1 MECKT
6 IHKKLIFYLD
16 GELPSQE
23 MEEIKTHL
31 SECRDCALFAEE
43 LKKMQEI
50 LTAEKSIEPN
60 PFFYT
65 RLKTKMEAAE
75 LANQTQT
82 WQAVWVK
89 FLQPALFSILLLAG
103 VYFGSKIGKPE
114 PLNVAVAAYSEE
126 NIPYLNE
133 MDSEPI
139 ESFLM
144 E

>member
-6 IHKKLIFYLD
+6 IHNKLIFYLD
-16 GELPSQE
+16 GELPLQE
-23 MEEIKTHL
+23 MEDIKKHL
-31 SECRDCALFAEE
+31 SECRECALFAGE
-43 LKKMQEI
+43 LKKMQDI
-50 LTAEKSIEPN
+50 LTAEKSTEPN

-65 RLKTKMEAAE
+65 RLKAKMEAAE
-75 LANQTQT
+75 AENQIHT
-82 WQAVWVK
+82 WQNTWTRI
-89 FLQPALFSILLLAG
+89 LQPVLFSILLIAG